1 MAASDKVRSHRIQTV
16 GPAKAIVYL
25 MGEYSNAVLEL
36 LRYQLFPLGQSYV
49 TPLGLLSFAALMI
62 VLIYVSGKLKKLLV
76 NYLLSRTPLQQSA
89 RVAIGTLTRYLVLF
103 VGFIIILQTLGIDLT
118 AFNVLAGAIGI
129 GIGLGLQNV
138 ANNFISGLIIL
149 FERPIK
155 VGDSVEVGEAI
166 GEVMAIGPRSTR
178 IRTADK
184 ITIIVPN
191 SSFIQENVINW
202 TYAGNSVRFKV
213 PVIVT
218 LDSDVHAVDKLMC
231 EAAKENPKV
240 DKEPQPFTR
249 LIGVETDGLHFEL
262 VAWTTSRLG
271 KPTILISELL
281 F

>member
-1 MAASDKVRSHRIQTV
+1 
-16 GPAKAIVYL
+16 

-62 VLIYVSGKLKKLLV
+62 ILIYVSGKLKKLLV

-166 GEVMAIGPRSTR
+166 GEVMAIGPAAHASEPRTR
-178 IRTADK
+178 
-184 ITIIVPN
+184 
-191 SSFIQENVINW
+191 
-202 TYAGNSVRFKV
+202 
-213 PVIVT
+213 
-218 LDSDVHAVDKLMC
+218 
-231 EAAKENPKV
+231 
-240 DKEPQPFTR
+240 
-249 LIGVETDGLHFEL
+249 
-262 VAWTTSRLG
+262 
-271 KPTILISELL
+271 
-281 F
+281 